1 MLGSEDGITDGLSLR
16 DGCALN
22 VGGIE
27 GIDDDEGTWE
37 RVGSKDGEELGFP
50 LGFEVGEREG
60 VKDRLEDGEELGRV
74 LDAFVPDGCV
84 KVVLAL
90 DAFVPDGCVKVVLA
104 LDALAPDGCVKVVL
118 ALDAFVPDGCV
129 KVLLA
134 LDAFVSDGCV
144 KIVLAL
150 DTFVP
155 DGCEKVLLSESTAR
169 VGTIDAF
176 EDGAVVEFLPRV
188 GTMEGAFEDGA
199 AVGKPVRIVVGAFV
213 ENSPLLWISTDIVSR
228 KRESAGVTRG
238 IYSFINFCESDFSK
252 AMSSISS
259 VGVAPAFDST
269 IVFALN
275 LSIMRVFCSSTDDVV
290 SMGME
295 AWNVTYVPSRL
306 YMNFLLFCSEKAV
319 LSSAV

>member
-104 LDALAPDGCVKVVL
+104 LDAFVPDGCVKVVL
-118 ALDAFVPDGCV
+118 ALDAFVPDGC
-129 KVLLA
+129 
-134 LDAFVSDGCV
+134 
-144 KIVLAL
+144 
-150 DTFVP
+150 
-155 DGCEKVLLSESTAR
+155 EKVLLSESTAR
-169 VGTIDAF
+169 VGAMEVAL
-176 EDGAVVEFLPRV
+176 EDGAVVEFWPGPTTNV